1 VDDAECGG
9 AAGAGPILYADNAA
23 AMWASLAPVARQVPG
38 MPPGMAVFD
47 IPVQRAGRIILR
59 RPGAAGPGRL
69 HEAVTAAGRHGQ
81 LVIEDSFGGLVL
93 PGGADATVDRMP
105 LMLRAAGDRGPA
117 PDGAAT
123 RVVRVTGPG
132 ELAEAER
139 VIVDGFPRR
148 ALQPFRQGRM
158 LPAEA
163 LAAPGWRAW
172 LAYHGGEPAAACCS
186 HDDGASVGIYWLAT
200 LPRYRSL
207 GLGRAV
213 MAAVLGACPGR
224 PAVLVATAAGQPLYA
239 SLGFTTVSE
248 AAWYRFRTSA
258 TPSA

>member
-1 VDDAECGG
+1 VDGADLGG
-9 AAGAGPILYADNAA
+9 AAGPGATLYAANAA
-23 AMWASLAPVARQVPG
+23 AMWASLEPVARLVPG
-38 MPPGMAVFD
+38 TPPGVAAFD
-47 IPVQRAGRIILR
+47 IPLQQAGRIILR
-59 RPGAAGPGRL
+59 WPGAARPGQL
-69 HEAVTAAGRHGQ
+69 GALLAAAGRHGQ
-81 LVIEDSFGGLVL
+81 VVIEDSFGGLVL
-93 PGGADATVDRMP
+93 PGVAEAMVDRMP
-105 LMLRAAGDRGPA
+105 LMLRPAGDLVP
-117 PDGAAT
+117 PDGAGT
-123 RVVRVTGPG
+123 RVVRVAGPG

-139 VIVDGFPRR
+139 VIVDGFPRQ
-148 ALQPFRQGRM
+148 ALQPFRPGRM

-186 HDDGASVGIYWLAT
+186 FDDGASVGVYWLAT

-239 SLGFTTVSE
+239 SLGFAAVAE
-248 AAWYRFRTSA
+248 AAWYRYRAPARPTA
-258 TPSA
+258 